1 MRTMKKMLFAVA
13 ALVGVSAA
21 HADEQIVSKPPVAV
35 PAQGMHCNF
44 SAAVVGGS
52 TGGPYTYDSSNHL
65 MQCTGDTKNPTWQY
79 VPESSDADRIARK
92 LDELNATETQILVKL
107 TELVAIQQAAGRK

>member
-1 MRTMKKMLFAVA
+1 MRVMRKMLFAVA

-21 HADEQIVSKPPVAV
+21 HADEQIISKPPVAAPV
-35 PAQGMHCNF
+35 QGMHCNF
-44 SAAVVGGS
+44 GAAVVGGS
-52 TGGPYTYDSSNHL
+52 TGGPYAYDSRNHL
-65 MQCTGDTKNPTWQY
+65 MQCTGDTKNTTWQY

-107 TELVAIQQAAGRK
+107 TELVAVQQADGRK

>member
-1 MRTMKKMLFAVA
+1 MVMRKMLFAVA

-21 HADEQIVSKPPVAV
+21 HADEQIISKPPVAAPV
-35 PAQGMHCNF
+35 QGTHCNF
-44 SAAVVGGS
+44 GAVGGS
-52 TGGPYTYDSSNHL
+52 TGGPYAYDSHNHL
-65 MQCTGDTKNPTWQY
+65 MQCAGDTKNPTWQY

-107 TELVAIQQAAGRK
+107 TELVAAQQADGRK